1 RTSERARSAPF
12 VCPAS
17 SRDSTHSWVSSG
29 SVSGTL
35 FSSFLDVSATRTHL
49 PSVGSSFTMSLQAV
63 ALPLESTHGRTW
75 CRATCPRTGG
85 DAVALLPSE
94 GCSVTLLFPTLR
106 RPGTVSGAPA
116 DHELRHNFESHAQ
129 ETCLAPRRSSCFELE
144 DTLVQ
149 KC

>member
-1 RTSERARSAPF
+1 ERARSAPC
-12 VCPAS
+12 VCTAS
-17 SRDSTHSWVSSG
+17 SRDSTHSGVSSG
-29 SVSGTL
+29 SVSGTW
-35 FSSFLDVSATRTHL
+35 FSSFLDDSATRTHL

-85 DAVALLPSE
+85 DAVALLPSD
-94 GCSVTLLFPTLR
+94 GCSVTLLCLTLR

-116 DHELRHNFESHAQ
+116 DHERRHNVERPAQ
-129 ETCLAPRRSSCFELE
+129 ETGLAPRRRPFFQLE
-144 DTLVQ
+144 DTLAQ